1 MKNEEGFEEALRS
14 ALSDRSAPGRQCL
27 SEETAISYVAGR
39 MSEAEEDE
47 LREHLAQCGDCV
59 ALVHDARSF
68 LEAMAP
74 ERARRRAVWP
84 LALAASLALAA
95 AAGVLLTRAGRPAP
109 DTPGPITSR
118 TTPGNPWSELRIPAA
133 PAPPSR
139 DEEIV
144 FRSEE
149 PVPTAASNAF
159 DSAIDAYRARDYA
172 RAEKSLAAVLALDPS
187 DGEAHLY
194 RGICLIQ
201 LGRATE
207 AVAALEKALLG
218 SDARIRG
225 GALWHRALLRLKEGQ
240 FAAALE
246 DLDALVASAGP
257 RRSEAETLRS
267 AVRAH
272 VHP

>member
-1 MKNEEGFEEALRS
+1 MLAYTAGRSSEMEEEA
-14 ALSDRSAPGRQCL
+14 
-27 SEETAISYVAGR
+27 I
-39 MSEAEEDE
+39 
-47 LREHLAQCGDCV
+47 REHLANCADCV
-59 ALVHDARSF
+59 ALSRDARGF
-68 LEAMAP
+68 LDAMAP

-84 LALAASLALAA
+84 LALAASLAFAA

-109 DTPGPITSR
+109 GSPGPTPSR
-118 TTPGNPWSELRIPAA
+118 AMTPDNPWRELHIPAA
-133 PAPPSR
+133 PPPSSR

-149 PVPTAASNAF
+149 PVPTAASNGF
-159 DSAIDAYRARDYA
+159 DSAVDAYRARDYA

-240 FAAALE
+240 FAAALQ

-257 RRSEAETLRS
+257 RRKEAETLRS